1 MIHYDTQ
8 QMKLYSIEAE
18 RSLLGNMILYDIVN
32 AVQDSGITAAD
43 FYLDKHQVIFEAIVK
58 MQRNYDPIDSVTLSE
73 HLKETGQLD
82 RIGGYEYIL
91 ALTEA
96 TISQHHTKLYCK
108 ILKDRSF
115 AREAVKVGNQLVESI
130 LSRTESIEPAAAV
143 RTAVDQL
150 SKLQNAEKGITQ

>member
-1 MIHYDTQ
+1 MIHYDAQ
-8 QMKLYSIEAE
+8 QTKLYSIEAE

-96 TISQHHTKLYCK
+96 TISQHHTKQYCK
-108 ILKDRSF
+108 ILKEKAL
-115 AREAVKVGNQLVESI
+115 ARDAVRIGNALVESI
-130 LSRTESIEPAAAV
+130 LSRSSSIGPATAIHNAAV
-143 RTAVDQL
+143 EL
-150 SKLQNAEKGITQ
+150 NKLQNAEK